1 MQAKD
6 LKVGDIFRV
15 DEQDFDG
22 EPLECTDIYEYYVVY
37 KRLDG
42 TTEHK
47 LPLGV
52 RNKVVILKKEEEKNY
67 DPEVYNPKR
76 YTTNKVECW
85 DFIAK
90 YDLDYFVA
98 TAIKYVWRH
107 KYKGGKQDLEKALEF
122 LGKHIDLGKTFER
135 PSDFTYEVPQVIDYQ
150 DMDITQMIILY
161 YASRL
166 HVVPPEAQKQLVIKI
181 KCLVEDYI
189 NEFY

>member
-6 LKVGDIFRV
+6 LKLGDIFRV
-15 DEQDFDG
+15 DEPG
-22 EPLECTDIYEYYVVY
+22 YSNEPLECVDIQEYHVVY
-37 KRLDG
+37 QPLN
-42 TTEHK
+42 TSK
-47 LPLGV
+47 LFNMSKG
-52 RNKVVILKKEEEKNY
+52 NKVVILEKEEEEKNS
-67 DPEVYNPKR
+67 DSEVHNPQRYNA
-76 YTTNKVECW
+76 NNVECW

-90 YDLDYFVA
+90 YELDYFVA

-122 LGKHIDLGKTFER
+122 LGKRIDLGKTFER
-135 PSDFTYEVPQVIDYQ
+135 PSDFTYTVPQVIDYQ
-150 DMDITQMIILY
+150 DMDITQMVILY

-166 HVVPPEAQKQLVIKI
+166 HVVSPEALKQLVIKI

>member
-15 DEQDFDG
+15 DEPG
-22 EPLECTDIYEYYVVY
+22 YTNEPYVCTSIYDYHIGYKQFEGTIEY
-37 KRLDG
+37 
-42 TTEHK
+42 K
-47 LPLGV
+47 LPTG
-52 RNKVVILKKEEEKNY
+52 NKVVVLERDEEKNS
-67 DPEVYNPKR
+67 DSEVHNPQRYNA
-76 YTTNKVECW
+76 NNVECW

-90 YDLDYFVA
+90 YELDYFVA
-98 TAIKYVWRH
+98 TAVKYVWRH

-122 LGKHIDLGKTFER
+122 LYKRIDLNKTFER
-135 PSDFTYEVPQVIDYQ
+135 PSEFTYEVPQVIDYQ
-150 DMDITQMIILY
+150 DMDITQMVILY

-166 HVVPPEAQKQLVIKI
+166 HVVSPDAQKRLVIKI

>member
-15 DEQDFDG
+15 DEPG
-22 EPLECTDIYEYYVVY
+22 YANEPLECIEIYEYHVVY
-37 KRLDG
+37 KPLY
-42 TTEHK
+42 TTK
-47 LPLGV
+47 RFNMSKG
-52 RNKVVILKKEEEKNY
+52 NKVIVLEKEEEKIS
-67 DPEVYNPKR
+67 DSEVHNPQRYN
-76 YTTNKVECW
+76 TNNVECW

-90 YDLDYFVA
+90 YNLDYFVA

-107 KYKGGKQDLEKALEF
+107 KYKGKKQDLEKALEF
-122 LGKHIDLGKTFER
+122 LDKRISLEKIFER

-150 DMDITQMIILY
+150 DMDITQMVILY

-166 HVVPPEAQKQLVIKI
+166 HVVSPDAQKQLVTKI

>member
-15 DEQDFDG
+15 DELG
-22 EPLECTDIYEYYVVY
+22 YTSEPLECTDIYEYHVVY
-37 KRLDG
+37 RPLNTTKRFNMSKG
-42 TTEHK
+42 
-47 LPLGV
+47 
-52 RNKVVILKKEEEKNY
+52 NKVVVLEQEEEKISDY
-67 DPEVYNPKR
+67 EVHNPKR
-76 YTTNKVECW
+76 YNANNVECW
-85 DFIAK
+85 DFINK

-122 LGKHIDLGKTFER
+122 LNKRISLEKIYSRPNNFEYTL
-135 PSDFTYEVPQVIDYQ
+135 PNVIDYQ
-150 DMDITQMIILY
+150 DMDLSQMVILY

-166 HVVPPEAQKQLVIKI
+166 HVVPVEAQIELVKKI
-181 KCLVEDYI
+181 KGLVEDYI

>member
-1 MQAKD
+1 MFASE

-15 DEQDFDG
+15 DEPGYTD
-22 EPLECTDIYEYYVVY
+22 EPLECVDIKGYHIVY
-37 KRLDG
+37 QPLN
-42 TTEHK
+42 TSK
-47 LPLGV
+47 LFNMSKG
-52 RNKVVILKKEEEKNY
+52 NKVVILEQDEEKNS
-67 DPEVYNPKR
+67 DSEVHNPQRYNA
-76 YTTNKVECW
+76 NNVECW

-90 YDLDYFVA
+90 YELDYFVA

-122 LGKHIDLGKTFER
+122 LYKRINLDKTFER
-135 PSDFTYEVPQVIDYQ
+135 PSEFTYEVPQVIDYQ
-150 DMDITQMIILY
+150 DMDITQMVILY

-166 HVVPPEAQKQLVIKI
+166 HVVSPEAQKQLVIKI

>member
-15 DEQDFDG
+15 DEPG
-22 EPLECTDIYEYYVVY
+22 YANEPLECIEICEYHVVHRPLY
-37 KRLDG
+37 
-42 TTEHK
+42 TTERFNMPK
-47 LPLGV
+47 G
-52 RNKVVILKKEEEKNY
+52 NKVVILEQDEEKNSNS
-67 DPEVYNPKR
+67 EVHNPQRYNS
-76 YTTNKVECW
+76 NNVECW

-90 YDLDYFVA
+90 YELDYFVA

-122 LGKHIDLGKTFER
+122 LYKRINLGKTFER

-150 DMDITQMIILY
+150 DMDITQMVILY

-166 HVVPPEAQKQLVIKI
+166 HVVSPDAQKRLVVKI
-181 KCLVEDYI
+181 KSLVEEYAD
-189 NEFY
+189 EFY

>member
-22 EPLECTDIYEYYVVY
+22 EPLECTDIYECYVVY

-67 DPEVYNPKR
+67 DPEVHNPQRYNA
-76 YTTNKVECW
+76 NNVECW

-90 YDLDYFVA
+90 YELDYFVA

-122 LGKHIDLGKTFER
+122 LYKRISLNKNYER
-135 PSDFTYEVPQVIDYQ
+135 PSDFNYKVPQVIDYQ
-150 DMDITQMIILY
+150 DMDITQMVILY

-166 HVVPPEAQKQLVIKI
+166 HVVSPDAQKWLVIKV
-181 KCLVEDYI
+181 KSLVEDYI

>member
-15 DEQDFDG
+15 DEPG
-22 EPLECTDIYEYYVVY
+22 YSNEPLECIDIQEYHVVY
-37 KRLDG
+37 Q
-42 TTEHK
+42 
-47 LPLGV
+47 PLNTSKIFNMSKG
-52 RNKVVILKKEEEKNY
+52 NKVVILEQDEEKNS
-67 DPEVYNPKR
+67 DSEVHNPQRYNA
-76 YTTNKVECW
+76 NKVECW

-122 LGKHIDLGKTFER
+122 LYKRINLGKTFER

-150 DMDITQMIILY
+150 DMDITQMVILY

-166 HVVPPEAQKQLVIKI
+166 HVVSPDAQKRLVIKI

-189 NEFY
+189 NDTY

>member
-15 DEQDFDG
+15 DELG
-22 EPLECTDIYEYYVVY
+22 YTNEPLECIKIYDYSVDY
-37 KRLDG
+37 K
-42 TTEHK
+42 
-47 LPLGV
+47 PLNSNKRFNMPKG
-52 RNKVVILKKEEEKNY
+52 NKVVVLEQEEEKNS
-67 DPEVYNPKR
+67 DSEVHNPQRYNA
-76 YTTNKVECW
+76 NNVECW

-122 LGKHIDLGKTFER
+122 LDKRISLEKIFER

-150 DMDITQMIILY
+150 DMDITQMVILY

-166 HVVPPEAQKQLVIKI
+166 HVVSPDAQKRLVIKI

-189 NEFY
+189 NELY